1 MYPLISIIIPTF
13 NRQHK
18 ISKAI
23 DSVINQTSN
32 NWEAIIVDNNSNDGT
47 RELVKKYKDK
57 RIKFFEIN
65 NKGVISKSRNYGIN
79 KSSGEFIAFLDSDD
93 WWSPNK
99 LNFVNRAILAGK
111 KFIYHN
117 HYIVRSGLMI
127 KKNIFPEI
135 LTIQFIKIF
144 YLMGLVLL
152 HHLWLLRKIFL
163 KNQIYLMRA
172 VT

>member
-57 RIKFFEIN
+57 RIKFF
-65 NKGVISKSRNYGIN
+65 
-79 KSSGEFIAFLDSDD
+79 L
-93 WWSPNK
+93 K
-99 LNFVNRAILAGK
+99 LI
-111 KFIYHN
+111 
-117 HYIVRSGLMI
+117 I
-127 KKNIFPEI
+127 K
-135 LTIQFIKIF
+135 
-144 YLMGLVLL
+144 V
-152 HHLWLLRKIFL
+152 
-163 KNQIYLMRA
+163 
-172 VT
+172 